1 MEAIKAIEK
10 LNWMKQEQINLDLW
24 LSDLEIN
31 NKPVNGVHWRRL
43 KKTIE
48 VFEEDLIGEIRSL
61 EYKIHQKL
69 GDIEIDV

>member
-10 LNWMKQEQINLDLW
+10 LNWMKQEQRNLDLW

-43 KKTIE
+43 KKDYRG
-48 VFEEDLIGEIRSL
+48 F
-61 EYKIHQKL
+61 
-69 GDIEIDV
+69 